1 MPSLPPKD
9 VVCDCGH
16 AFTIERNKILCIK
29 CGKYVFY
36 NVEERRKHKTNTI
49 YIVLAIAAAL
59 GLITYFFIE
68 LIAIPLLNF

>member
-16 AFTIERNKILCIK
+16 ALTIEMNKILCIK

-36 NVEERRKHKTNTI
+36 NAEERKKHKMNTA
-49 YIVLAIAAAL
+49 YIVIAIASAL

-68 LIAIPLLNF
+68 LIATPLLNF

>member
-1 MPSLPPKD
+1 MPALPPKD

-16 AFTIERNKILCIK
+16 ALTIERKKILCTK

-36 NVEERRKHKTNTI
+36 NAEERKKHKMNTI
-49 YIVLAIAAAL
+49 YIVLAIASAL

-68 LIAIPLLNF
+68 MIAKPLLSF

>member
-9 VVCDCGH
+9 VVCSCGH
-16 AFTIERNKILCIK
+16 TFTIERKKILCIK

-36 NVEERRKHKTNTI
+36 NAEEQKKHKMNTA
-49 YIVLAIAAAL
+49 YMVIAVASAL

-68 LIAIPLLNF
+68 LIAIPLLKF

>member
-1 MPSLPPKD
+1 MPALPPKD

-16 AFTIERNKILCIK
+16 ALTIERNKILCIK

-36 NVEERRKHKTNTI
+36 NAAERRKHKTNKM
-49 YIVLAIAAAL
+49 YIVLAIASAL

-68 LIAIPLLNF
+68 LIAKPLLSF

>member
-16 AFTIERNKILCIK
+16 ALTIERNKILCTK

-36 NVEERRKHKTNTI
+36 NAEERRKHKTNTM
-49 YIVLAIAAAL
+49 YIVIAIASAL

-68 LIAIPLLNF
+68 LIATPLLNF

>member
-9 VVCDCGH
+9 VVCKCGH
-16 AFTIERNKILCIK
+16 AFTIERKKILCLK

-36 NVEERRKHKTNTI
+36 NAAEQNKHKTNTL
-49 YIVLAIAAAL
+49 YIVIAIASAL

-68 LIAIPLLNF
+68 LIAIPLLKF

>member
-1 MPSLPPKD
+1 MPALPPKD

-16 AFTIERNKILCIK
+16 AFTIERKKILCTK

-36 NVEERRKHKTNTI
+36 NAEERRKHKMNTA
-49 YIVLAIAAAL
+49 YIVIAIASAL

-68 LIAIPLLNF
+68 LIATPLLNF

>member
-1 MPSLPPKD
+1 MPALPPKD

-16 AFTIERNKILCIK
+16 ALTIERNKILCIK

-36 NVEERRKHKTNTI
+36 NAEERRKHKTNKM
-49 YIVLAIAAAL
+49 YIVLAIASAL

-68 LIAIPLLNF
+68 LIAKPLLNF

>member
-1 MPSLPPKD
+1 MPSLPSKD

-16 AFTIERNKILCIK
+16 AFTIETKKIMCIK

-36 NVEERRKHKTNTI
+36 NAEERRKHKTNTV
-49 YIVLAIAAAL
+49 YIVLAIASAL

-68 LIAIPLLNF
+68 LIATPLLNF